1 MNELTDIDIQNVTQE
16 KVLELALLIPKLYEN
31 ELSAFGATDDMV
43 AQMLGI
49 SRDEF
54 SQLCVNFE
62 EVNRASKLGATIS
75 RAKTTNYVMSE
86 ALKGNKMSGQLITYM
101 LREIYDV
108 KKSVAVEE
116 DDKRVQLVKSLN
128 EFRIE
133 IEKRQKEIRG
143 EYKNITY
150 ADFSETLN

>member
-1 MNELTDIDIQNVTQE
+1 MNEIALNVNEINQE

-54 SQLCVNFE
+54 NQLCINFE
-62 EVNRASKLGATIS
+62 EINRASKLGATIS
-75 RAKTTNYVMSE
+75 RAKTTNYVMAE

-108 KKSVAVEE
+108 KKLATVEE

-128 EFRIE
+128 EHRQE
-133 IEKRQKEIRG
+133 IERKQKEIRG